1 MADNTILNLG
11 SGGDTI
17 ATDEI
22 SGVKYQR
29 VKLIHGAD
37 GVNDGDVAETNP
49 FPVTL
54 QHNHQAYRMFIPSQ
68 AVGANK
74 VYFDFFNATGSGKII
89 KLKSVRPIKNGSVQ
103 VTGTLSIQM
112 FLTRTT
118 AVGTGGTAATSQGT
132 ALNAITITKFDLNNT
147 DLPAQITARQT
158 PTGGATAGAVI
169 AERHIFPEET
179 NGATYEAQ
187 DFMFDVGVDIQ
198 DFVIRENTGVR
209 VVQGSVASV
218 GNIGFDV
225 IFETE

>member
-17 ATDEI
+17 ATDDI
-22 SGVKYQR
+22 GGVKFQR

-37 GVNDGDVAETNP
+37 GVNDGDVSEVNP

-54 QHNHQAYRMFIPSQ
+54 QHNHQAYRMFVPSQ

-74 VYFDFFNATGSGKII
+74 VYFDLFNATGSGKIM
-89 KLKSVRPIKNGSVQ
+89 KVKSVRPIKNGSVA
-103 VTGTLSIQM
+103 VTGNLSIQLFM
-112 FLTRTT
+112 TRTT
-118 AVGTGGTAATSQGT
+118 SIGTGGTVNTTEGTSLT
-132 ALNAITITKFDLNNT
+132 ALTICDFDLNNAA
-147 DLPAQITARQT
+147 LPAQITARLS
-158 PTGGATAGAVI
+158 PTGGANGGAIVS
-169 AERHIFPEET
+169 ERHIFPEET

-187 DFMFDVGVDIQ
+187 DFLFDIGVDTQ
-198 DFVIRENTGVR
+198 DFIVRENTGIR

-225 IFETE
+225 IFELE

>member
-17 ATDEI
+17 ATDDI

-29 VKLIHGAD
+29 IKLIHGAD
-37 GVNDGDVAETNP
+37 GVNDGDVSETNP
-49 FPVTL
+49 YPVTL
-54 QHNHQAYRMFIPSQ
+54 QHNHQAYRIFIPSQ
-68 AVGANK
+68 AVGSNK
-74 VYFDFFNATGSGKII
+74 VYFDFFNATGSGKIV
-89 KLKSVRPIKNGSVQ
+89 KLKSVRPIKNGSVA
-103 VTGTLSIQM
+103 VTGNLSIQM

-118 AVGTGGTAATSQGT
+118 AVGTGGTAATLEGT
-132 ALNAITITKFDLNNT
+132 SLTAMTITDFDLNNAA
-147 DLPAQITARQT
+147 LPAQITARLT

-198 DFVIRENTGVR
+198 DFVIRENTGIR